1 MYRVRWDLS
10 RHLTYRL
17 SRQLSRHL
25 TYGMTCRLTR
35 RLSRRLTCRVI
46 YRMLM
51 IVLRGVAFRNAS
63 TAAKDSG
70 SNEFLAAAMLEAMDC
85 ALA

>member
-1 MYRVRWDLS
+1 M
-10 RHLTYRL
+10 
-17 SRQLSRHL
+17 

-46 YRMLM
+46 YRMPLP
-51 IVLRGVAFRNAS
+51 VLRGVAFRNAS

-70 SNEFLAAAMLEAMDC
+70 SNEFLAAAMREVMDC
-85 ALA
+85 SLVWVMQRAMRRALAEACD